1 MAPMTASRRL
11 TPGTRPARLAR
22 RPAHTSGSVMLSGSS
37 CVSKSMNVSAIS
49 DQSSRHA
56 ATAMSVGPKRKTA
69 AAVTAPVSS
78 STSGYRAEIDA
89 WQAEQRPRRK
99 RKLTTGMFSSAEIRW
114 TQAGHCERGTIRL
127 YRGRSAAGSPESS
140 AHCARQPRSSI
151 FGRRWMTTFRKLP
164 MHSPINPAMDTATS
178 GATAITGIPAN
189 AIASDNGA
197 ELEDRQ
203 IHGDHQAAD
212 HNAQEHDDDGLQQ
225 ARQRGHRVVDLALEE
240 VGDLGQHAVERAR
253 FLADLRHLQHHR
265 WEEPRVVHRVGQARA
280 GADLGLDLARA
291 GGEYGVA

>member
-56 ATAMSVGPKRKTA
+56 ATALSVGPKRKTA

-78 STSGYRAEIDA
+78 STTGYRAEIGA
-89 WQAEQRPRRK
+89 WHAAQRPRRK
-99 RKLTTGMFSSAEIRW
+99 RKLTTGMFSSAEIGW
-114 TQAGHCERGTIRL
+114 LQAGHCERGTTRL
-127 YRGRSAAGSPESS
+127 YRGRSATGSPDSS

-151 FGRRWMTTFRKLP
+151 FGRRWMTTLRKLP
-164 MHSPINPAMDTATS
+164 THSPITPPMDTATS

-189 AIASDNGA
+189 ASDDGT

-203 IHGDHQAAD
+203 VHRDHQAPD
-212 HNAQEHDDDGLQQ
+212 HHTQEHDDDRLQQ
-225 ARQRGHRVVDLALEE
+225 ARQRGHGVVDLALEK
-240 VGDLGQHAVERAR
+240 VRDLGQHAVERAR
-253 FLADLRHLQHHR
+253 LLADLRHLQHHR
-265 WEEPRVVHRVGQARA
+265 GEEPRVVHRVGQASA
-280 GADLGLDLARA
+280 GAYLGLDLL
-291 GGEYGVA
+291 GGG